1 MSVREGELRARIL
14 ELTRELIR
22 ERFSSAAPFVPG
34 ETPIGYSGRVYDE
47 EEVVR
52 LVDSSLDFWLT
63 LGPKGKAFESAVA
76 AFLGMPHAVYV
87 NSGSSANLLALSLL
101 TSPKLEERLRP
112 GDEVITVAA
121 SFPTTINPIL
131 QVGCV
136 PVFLDVELDT
146 GNVDARRLEE
156 AVGTRTRA
164 VLLAHALGNPFDVD
178 TVLDVCSRRGL
189 SLVEDNCDALGAT
202 YRGRKTGT
210 FGLASTL
217 SFFPAH
223 QMTTGEGG
231 MVLVK
236 EARHRRIV
244 ESFRDW
250 GRDCWC
256 EAGHDNTCRK
266 RFGWQLG
273 TLPEGYDHK
282 YTYSHVGYNL
292 KPLEL
297 QAAIGLA
304 QVEKLPSFVEAR
316 RSNHAALL
324 DELRKWAHFVVLP
337 RTTAE
342 SEPSWFGFLMV
353 RRPDAPFTRSD
364 LVSYLEAAG
373 IQTRQLFC
381 GNALRQPAY
390 RDVPHRVVGSL
401 DNTDRIM
408 TDGVFLGVY
417 PGIDDARLRHLTET
431 LHAFFGRY

>member
-1 MSVREGELRARIL
+1 MSEREAELRERIL
-14 ELTRELIR
+14 ELTRELVR
-22 ERFSSAAPFVPG
+22 ERLGSAPPFVPG
-34 ETPIGYSGRVYDE
+34 RTTIGYSGRVYDE
-47 EEVVR
+47 EEVAR

-63 LGPKGKAFESAVA
+63 LGTKGKAFESAVA
-76 AFLGMPHAVYV
+76 AFVGMPHAVYV

-101 TSPKLEERLRP
+101 TSPRLEEPLRP

-156 AVGTRTRA
+156 AIGPRTRA
-164 VLLAHALGNPFDVD
+164 VILAHALGNPFDLE
-178 TVLDVCSRRGL
+178 TVLDVCARRGL
-189 SLVEDNCDALGAT
+189 FLVEDNCDALGAT
-202 YRGRKTGT
+202 WRGQKTGT
-210 FGLASTL
+210 FGVASTL

-273 TLPEGYDHK
+273 SLPEGYDHK

-304 QVEKLPSFVEAR
+304 QIEKLPGFVAAR
-316 RSNHAALL
+316 RRNHAALRVAL
-324 DELRKWAHFVVLP
+324 ERWAHFVVLP
-337 RTTAE
+337 RASTE

-353 RRPDAPFTRSD
+353 RRPDAPFRRVD
-364 LVSYLEAAG
+364 LVNWLEAAG

-390 RDVPHRVVGSL
+390 RDIPHRVVGTL
-401 DNTDRIM
+401 ANTDRIM
-408 TDGVFLGVY
+408 EDGLFLGVY
-417 PGIDDARLRHLTET
+417 PGIDEVRLRHVADT
-431 LHAFFGRY
+431 LHAFFGRF

>member
-1 MSVREGELRARIL
+1 MTERETDLRARIL

-22 ERFSSAAPFVPG
+22 ERLASTPPFVPG
-34 ETPIGYSGRVYDE
+34 ETPAGYAGRVYDE

-63 LGPKGKAFESAVA
+63 LGPKGKAFEEAVA
-76 AFLGMPHAVYV
+76 AYQGMPHAVYV

-101 TSPKLEERLRP
+101 TSPKLEEPLKP

-121 SFPTTINPIL
+121 GFPTTINPIL

-136 PVFLDVELDT
+136 PVFLDVEVDT
-146 GNVDARRLEE
+146 GNVDTRRLEE
-156 AVGTRTRA
+156 AIGPRTRA
-164 VLLAHALGNPFDVD
+164 VFLAHALGNPFDLD
-178 TVLDVCSRRGL
+178 TVLDVCSRHRL
-189 SLVEDNCDALGAT
+189 LLLEDNCDALGAT
-202 YRGRKTGT
+202 YRGRKTGS
-210 FGLASTL
+210 FGTVSTL

-223 QMTTGEGG
+223 HMTTGEGG

-236 EARHRRIV
+236 EGRHRKIV

-256 EAGHDNTCRK
+256 EAGHDDTCRK

-273 TLPEGYDHK
+273 TLPAGYDHK
-282 YTYSHVGYNL
+282 YTYSHIGYNL

-304 QVEKLPSFVEAR
+304 QIEKLPSFVEAR
-316 RSNHAALL
+316 RRNHALL
-324 DELRKWAHFVVLP
+324 LEQMERWRHFVVLHRP
-337 RTTAE
+337 TPGAD
-342 SEPSWFGFLMV
+342 PSWFGFLLV
-353 RRPDAPFTRSD
+353 RRPEAPFQRSD
-364 LVSYLEAAG
+364 LVAWLEERR

-390 RDVPHRVVGSL
+390 RDIPHRVVDTL
-401 DNTDRIM
+401 ANTDRIM
-408 TDGVFLGVY
+408 TDGLFLGVY
-417 PGIDDARLRHLTET
+417 PGIDEPRLRHIVDT
-431 LHAFFGRY
+431 LHAFFRRF